1 MPRVGDSRAERPVL
15 WRGLCPLSGRQA
27 PSVLGDAEGPGEAA
41 TGSTET
47 AASCQQAGPRG
58 GPGPEGWSARGC
70 RLGVTAVTGGS
81 SVNPAGTGLVTLA
94 DVAIRSICSS
104 RNGYCS
110 QSGTYVPVP
119 AHTRGSGVSSCQ
131 FLRPGTGTRAVQPPQ
146 GCLCCKNRS
155 KNVPPNPDCPAPLV
169 FILPLLR
176 MFET

>member
-1 MPRVGDSRAERPVL
+1 MPKVQEKQPQGLRKQQRAVSKQAPVEGQGRRVGVRVGAE
-15 WRGLCPLSGRQA
+15 
-27 PSVLGDAEGPGEAA
+27 
-41 TGSTET
+41 
-47 AASCQQAGPRG
+47 
-58 GPGPEGWSARGC
+58 
-70 RLGVTAVTGGS
+70 LGVTAVTGGS